1 MMTRIPGSGSEYG
14 EEVEMGEVEVVGVLS
29 LKLDSTRGCF
39 CQVKQWWAGQV
50 SGSGIQWWQWQR
62 LR

>member
-1 MMTRIPGSGSEYG
+1 
-14 EEVEMGEVEVVGVLS
+14 MGEVVVVGVLS

-50 SGSGIQWWQWQR
+50 SGSGIRWWW
-62 LR
+62 